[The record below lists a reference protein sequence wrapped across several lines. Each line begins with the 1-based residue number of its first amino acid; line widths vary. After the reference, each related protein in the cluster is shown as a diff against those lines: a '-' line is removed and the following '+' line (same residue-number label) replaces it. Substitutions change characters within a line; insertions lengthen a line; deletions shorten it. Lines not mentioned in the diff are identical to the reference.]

1 MPMTPERWKFL
12 SNYAEEVFGE
22 ENDTLASLGR
32 RAEAAGLPSIAVTP
46 DVGRFL
52 QILVAMTSGRLAIEL
67 GTLGGYSAIWI
78 ARGLSVDGRL
88 ITIEYDDRH
97 ADFAQRELAE
107 AGLAEKVEI
116 VRGAAL
122 DMIPGLFERFGPGSV
137 DFVFIDAVKEEY
149 VAYFEALREMV
160 AVGGL
165 VVADNIYGTGQGWI
179 DEGFGTDD
187 FNRRVAA
194 DPDFEATATP
204 MRAGLLIARRTR

>member
-122 DMIPGLFERFGPGSV
+122 DMIPRLFERFGPGSV